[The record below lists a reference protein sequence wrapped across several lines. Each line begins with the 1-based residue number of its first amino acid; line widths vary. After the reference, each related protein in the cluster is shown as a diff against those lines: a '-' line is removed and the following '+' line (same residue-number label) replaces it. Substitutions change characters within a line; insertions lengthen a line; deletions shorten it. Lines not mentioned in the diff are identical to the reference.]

1 MNEQWT
7 VHVDDNFHYM
17 DEDERTTHGRFDSY
31 EAAVA
36 ACKQIVDRCLD
47 LETAKTAA
55 ELFESYVLFGDD
67 PWISGAE
74 REPEFSAWEHARRRC
89 GELLP

>member
-17 DEDERTTHGRFDSY
+17 DEDERYTHGRFDSY

-47 LETAKTAA
+47 PEAAKTAA
-55 ELFESYVLFGDD
+55 ELFENYVLFGDD
-67 PWISGAE
+67 PWISGPE
-74 REPEFSAWEHARRRC
+74 REPEFSAWEYAKQRC
-89 GELLP
+89 HDLLP